1 MQGAYRSNIAA
12 QLNANQKQFKS
23 DTTDFRRG
31 ISYTQNTTQF
41 QQTNSN
47 YQRNFSASSGGTT
60 QNPNGYTL
68 EREQTVSKIMTEDE
82 ANKLIDAL
90 RQHGLSI
97 LENDK
102 TLIDATGFN
111 KELAAA
117 LLKNRDAII
126 DLNTKLI
133 NLDTSTIAMRTQ
145 GVQSYL
151 SSYNGKN
158 FNKLSAEDQSRVS
171 TAIAKTITE
180 ESVNKYR
187 KDDYDAGLFG

>member
-31 ISYTQNTTQF
+31 ISYTQKINPQF
-41 QQTNSN
+41 QQINSN
-47 YQRNFSASSGGTT
+47 NQRNFSTSSEETAS
-60 QNPNGYTL
+60 
-68 EREQTVSKIMTEDE
+68 RIMTEDE

-126 DLNTKLI
+126 NLNTKLT
-133 NLDTSTIAMRTQ
+133 NLDASDIVMKSQSA
-145 GVQSYL
+145 QSYL
-151 SSYNGKN
+151 TVHGGDA
-158 FNKLSAEDQSRVS
+158 FNKLSAEDQARVS
-171 TAIAKTITE
+171 TAVAKSITE
-180 ESVNKYR
+180 ESINNYR
-187 KDDYDAGLFG
+187 KGDYDEGAFG